1 MADEEKTV
9 NEAAKAPAKKTAA
22 KKAPGKKA
30 AAKKAVAEKAPG
42 KKTAAKKTAA
52 KKAAT
57 KKPAAKKAVAE
68 NVPGTKA
75 AVKKTEPKSDSA
87 VRKLSVTLVRSKNGR
102 LKTHKAC
109 VAGLGLRRMHQ
120 TVQVID
126 TPENRG
132 MINKV
137 QYMLNVEEI

>member
-1 MADEEKTV
+1 MVDEENT
-9 NEAAKAPAKKTAA
+9 AP
-22 KKAPGKKA
+22 KKA
-30 AAKKAVAEKAPG
+30 AKNPVKKAAV
-42 KKTAAKKTAA
+42 

-57 KKPAAKKAVAE
+57 KKAAVKKAVAKQAAPKAE
-68 NVPGTKA
+68 AKGAAETAAPKAAPKKA
-75 AVKKTEPKSDSA
+75 AVKKTDSA
-87 VRKLSVTLVRSKNGR
+87 VKRISVTLVRSRHGR
-102 LKTHKAC
+102 LASHKAC

-137 QYMLNVEEI
+137 QYLLNVEEA